1 MTARSKRPE
10 LVTKRVYE
18 PASDDDGKRILID
31 RLWPRGLSREKA
43 RIDYWAK
50 DAAPSDALRK
60 WYRHDPE
67 KWGRFRERYFA
78 ELDARPEAV
87 DALRAELAP
96 GRNSIVFGSRERDL
110 NNARALVEY
119 LEAR

>member
-1 MTARSKRPE
+1 MTARSKRIE

-60 WYRHDPE
+60 WYQHDPE
-67 KWGRFRERYFA
+67 KWERFRERYFA

-87 DALRAELAP
+87 DALRAELVP